1 MGVDSNCP
9 TGDSGYRT
17 SDSHWAVYHAEK
29 IEDISARRKIFGT
42 SEIQRIPGVKVREES
57 HLAGHGAAMLRKSLP
72 GFMVALV
79 LAVVITVLPLAT
91 PVRA

>member
-1 MGVDSNCP
+1 
-9 TGDSGYRT
+9 
-17 SDSHWAVYHAEK
+17 
-29 IEDISARRKIFGT
+29 
-42 SEIQRIPGVKVREES
+42 
-57 HLAGHGAAMLRKSLP
+57 MLRKSLP